1 MKLDKFSF
9 AVGIAFVL
17 AILGCIGA
25 VTIEDSGR
33 YDWEVSLEQPKFF
46 VLDRDTGTVNE
57 VDRNTQV
64 VRVFRFRQQ

>member
-9 AVGIAFVL
+9 VVGIMFVL

-33 YDWEVSLEQPKFF
+33 YDWEVSLQEQKFF

-57 VDRNTQV
+57 WDRATQV
-64 VRVFRFRQQ
+64 VRVFRFRLQ